1 MYGSDQLRRGV
12 KWFGLFLAAALVV
25 GCVATEHRANMEK
38 AHVLGASGGLA
49 AEVAM
54 LEKGV
59 LTDPD
64 EQGVRHIDPSTDVIK
79 LLELGALYHY
89 AGMYERSN
97 EALEIV
103 YAHYAPKEMLTD
115 VNLQDTLK
123 AGVKAVFSEGIA
135 GAYDLSGYEKVFLH
149 TLKALNYLMLD
160 DLEGAMVEVRRG
172 EYQQSRIEDELEE
185 KRQEAEKER
194 EENKNL
200 FDQADPER
208 VNRAQDSFMSKAQL
222 TPEEKKLIAGLKDG
236 YRNAMTY
243 AVSATGY
250 ELTWGDEGDSVLDDA
265 AIDLSK
271 SFGLFPNP
279 AVGDRY
285 LSWALYRQRLS
296 TASEQPVV
304 RAIRSLYPSVFRAA
318 RHHPGEMKNVHVF
331 LSTGDAPRVKPLI
344 LRLPNPVSATM
355 SKVVIPRYERMPDQE
370 YQLEI
375 DSAGSP
381 GLTGKELD
389 FDALA
394 LKSFDDKLPGMYF
407 RIITRLVVQTIIDKQ
422 LKDKLG
428 MFGQIAAAV
437 KNELLEQ
444 PDTRSWT
451 ALPKAIYYGA
461 MYARGDEITVK
472 VRGQAGQ
479 VLFNKRY
486 PVHGDKVL
494 LVDIRKVGDHFEDHM
509 AALSAK
515 FPQGSG
521 KRHARVRM
529 GGSRRMV
536 RLVQARL
543 NALGYP
549 AGVADGQAGKKTRAA
564 VRDFQRDNG
573 MRVTGRIDSRL
584 ADAVAA
590 AYRDLV
596 RRVQTLLNG
605 LGYDTGT
612 PDGVPGKRT
621 LQAVKAF
628 QQAQGLAPT
637 GRIDKTLLERLR
649 QATQ

>member
-1 MYGSDQLRRGV
+1 MHGIYRGWTGLRG
-12 KWFGLFLAAALVV
+12 FALFLVAAFVI
-25 GCVATEHRANMEK
+25 GCVATEHRENMEK
-38 AHVLGASGGLA
+38 AQIVGASRGLA

-54 LEKGV
+54 LEQDV

-64 EQGVRHIDPSTDVIK
+64 AQGVRHIDPATDVIK

-115 VNLQDTLK
+115 INLQDTLK
-123 AGVKAVFSEGIA
+123 AGVKAVLSEGIA
-135 GAYDLSGYEKVFLH
+135 GSYDLSGYEKVFLH

-160 DLEGAMVEVRRG
+160 DLEGAMVEIRRG

-185 KRQEAEKER
+185 KRQEAHKER
-194 EENKNL
+194 DEHADL
-200 FDQADPER
+200 FEQADPER
-208 VNRAQDSFMSKAQL
+208 LNRAQSRFMAKARL
-222 TPEEKKLIAGLKDG
+222 SDEEKRLIAGLKDG

-243 AVSATGY
+243 AVSSVGY
-250 ELTWGDEGDSVLDDA
+250 ELSWGEEGDSVLDDA

-285 LSWALYRQRLS
+285 LSWAIYRQRLN
-296 TASEQPVV
+296 TASEQPVIQ
-304 RAIRSLYPSVFRAA
+304 AIRSIYPSIYQDA
-318 RHHPGEMKNVHVF
+318 RRHPGEMKNVHVF
-331 LSTGDAPRVKPLI
+331 LSTGSSPRVKPLI
-344 LRLPNPVSATM
+344 LRLPNPVSETI
-355 SKVVIPRYERMPDQE
+355 SKVVIPRYERIPDQN

-375 DSAGSP
+375 ESAHQRGP
-381 GLTGKELD
+381 AAKELD

-394 LKSFDDKLPGMYF
+394 LKSFDDKLPAMYF
-407 RIITRLVVQTIIDKQ
+407 RIITRLVVQTIVDKQ
-422 LKDKLG
+422 LKDKMG

-451 ALPKAIYYGA
+451 ALPKAIHYGA
-461 MYARGDEITVK
+461 MYARGDELTVR
-472 VRGQAGQ
+472 VRGQGGQ

-486 PVHGDKVL
+486 PVAGDEVL

-509 AALSAK
+509 VAIPAR

-521 KRHARVRM
+521 KRHGRAGA
-529 GGSRRMV
+529 GGTRRMV
-536 RLVQARL
+536 RLLQARL

-549 AGVADGQAGKKTRAA
+549 AGVADGQAGRQTRAA
-564 VRDFQRDNG
+564 VRAFQKDHG
-573 MRVTGRIDSRL
+573 MTVTGRIDSAL
-584 ADAVAA
+584 ADSVAG

-596 RRVQTLLNG
+596 REVQSRLNA

-612 PDGVPGKRT
+612 PDGVPGQRT
-621 LQAVKAF
+621 REAVKSFQRAQGLTVSGRIDTALLQRL
-628 QQAQGLAPT
+628 QQAQ
-637 GRIDKTLLERLR
+637 
-649 QATQ
+649 